1 MNQKGIYEQL
11 KDKTE
16 TKYKEQ
22 QLDLQKILSGK
33 TTIGSIFSKGSKEDK
48 ITNMEKMISNVKIII
63 FLENHIYI
71 RLKQKWKIFS
81 SFAILSL

>member
-1 MNQKGIYEQL
+1 MSQKGIYEQL

-16 TKYKEQ
+16 IKYKDQ

-48 ITNMEKMISNVKIII
+48 ITHMEKQISNVKPIII
-63 FLENHIYI
+63 F
-71 RLKQKWKIFS
+71 KI
-81 SFAILSL
+81 I